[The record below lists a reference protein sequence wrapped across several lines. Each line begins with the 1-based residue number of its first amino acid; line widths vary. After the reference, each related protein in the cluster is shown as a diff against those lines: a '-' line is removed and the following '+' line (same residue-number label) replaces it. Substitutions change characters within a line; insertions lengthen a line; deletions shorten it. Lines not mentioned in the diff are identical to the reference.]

1 VSYNS
6 GVGDDRMV
14 QIGAPALGE
23 DFHDRT
29 RELETLKKRILSTSI
44 LLTAPRRFGKTSLLR
59 KFEKQMKEERY
70 NVIYL
75 DVMHV
80 YSPER
85 FVHELALAAYDE
97 ASIRDKFLQNIK
109 EIFKKL
115 AGALNIEGSVPGASI
130 KLELSRIL
138 ESEVNEKTWQDHGR
152 EIIKSIT
159 ASSEKTP
166 VIIILDELP
175 EAVANMSRE
184 DRDALGFLQWFRSIR
199 QSIDNIRFI
208 VAGSTSFENVVK
220 SISKRGS
227 YINDLHRIDL
237 SGFSYDDAMEF
248 LKKAFKDEE
257 LPFSEDVGRRILE
270 LVGEPYVPY
279 FLAVF
284 VGLISEE
291 LREVSEPDAIL
302 NSLEELYWSKLLGNE
317 GSRYFQDYWDRL
329 RIYYS
334 EYLTPV
340 REILNEAS
348 KSDEGIRV
356 DTAKEIF
363 IKYTELSSEEVN
375 DKFNVI
381 IKDLENDFYLQR
393 RGEYLVFQ
401 SKLMKD
407 WWRLNHG

>member
-1 VSYNS
+1 
-6 GVGDDRMV
+6 ML
-14 QIGAPALGE
+14 QIGGPALGE
-23 DFHDRT
+23 DFHNRT
-29 RELETLKKRILSTSI
+29 KELETLKKRILSTSI

-59 KFEKQMKEERY
+59 KFEKQMKEEGY

-97 ASIRDKFLQNIK
+97 ASIREKFLQNIK
-109 EIFKKL
+109 EVFKKL
-115 AGALNIEGSVPGASI
+115 TGALNVEGSVPGASI

-138 ESEVNEKTWQDHGR
+138 ESEVNEKTWHDHGR

-184 DRDALGFLQWFRSIR
+184 GRDALGFLQWFRSIR
-199 QSIDNIRFI
+199 QNIDNIRFI

-227 YINDLHRIDL
+227 YINDLYRIDL
-237 SGFSYDDAMEF
+237 SGFSYDDAVKF
-248 LKKAFKDEE
+248 LEKAFRDEE
-257 LPFSEDVGRRILE
+257 LPFSEDVGKKILE
-270 LVGEPYVPY
+270 LIGEPYVPY

-291 LREVSEPDAIL
+291 LHDVPEPSEIL
-302 NSLEELYWSKLLGNE
+302 DSLEELYWSKLLGSE
-317 GSRYFQDYWDRL
+317 GSRYFQDYRDRL

-334 EYLTPV
+334 DYLIPV
-340 REILNEAS
+340 QEILNEAS
-348 KSDEGIRV
+348 KSEEGIRV
-356 DTAKEIF
+356 DIAREIF
-363 IKYTELSSEEVN
+363 IDYTGLEDDDFKVLV
-375 DKFNVI
+375 
-381 IKDLENDFYLQR
+381 KDLENDFYLQHR
-393 RGEYLVFQ
+393 DEYLVFQ

-407 WWRLNHG
+407 WWRLNYG